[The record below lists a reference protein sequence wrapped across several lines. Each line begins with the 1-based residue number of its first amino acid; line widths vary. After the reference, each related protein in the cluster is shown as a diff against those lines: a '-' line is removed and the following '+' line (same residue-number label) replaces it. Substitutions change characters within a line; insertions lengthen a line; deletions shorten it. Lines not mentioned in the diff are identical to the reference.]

1 MILIAGLAILAMPHL
16 AMAGG
21 WDWWGGDD
29 NDRGDR
35 DDKKHHHV
43 NGTELSEV
51 GFASAIILGAAGV
64 LVLRRRKLA

>member
-1 MILIAGLAILAMPHL
+1 LKKMILVAGLAVLTLPHV
-16 AMAGG
+16 ARADG
-21 WDWWGGDD
+21 WDWWGG
-29 NDRGDR
+29 DRGDR
-35 DDKKHHHV
+35 DDKKHHHI